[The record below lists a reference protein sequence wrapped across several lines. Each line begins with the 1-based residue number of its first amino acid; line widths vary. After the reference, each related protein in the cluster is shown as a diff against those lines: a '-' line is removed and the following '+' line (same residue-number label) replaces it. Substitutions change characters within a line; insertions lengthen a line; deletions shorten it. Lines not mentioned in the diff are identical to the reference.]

1 MSSYIDIKYL
11 NLLST
16 RLPKFKRK
24 SEYLYNFRCPH
35 CGDSQKS
42 QTKARGF
49 VYRKKNDMFFKCHN
63 CGVGQ
68 TLGNLIKHLDPS
80 MHKEYIFERFKDG
93 KVVAKKEEPEFD
105 FTPSRLLKSKEKPF
119 AEFTRY
125 DRALRQLRRF
135 DELVQTHPAKQFVF
149 DRQIPKEHFDK
160 FFLATKF
167 YEFCNEIQPGKFPD
181 LKHDHPRVVIPFYD
195 RAGKFFAFQGR
206 AFGKEQP
213 KYITIKF
220 DETKQKIYGLDRIDL
235 NKPVMITEGPIDSL
249 FLDNA
254 IAMAGADADGGITIQ
269 HQQCTMIFDNEPRNE
284 HIVSRMIRAV
294 DKNFNVCIWPES
306 VREGKDINDLIL
318 SGKSASQV
326 QSLIHN
332 NTHSGLAALQ
342 NINNW
347 KRI

>member
-206 AFGKEQP
+206 AFGREQP

-284 HIVSRMIRAV
+284 HIVSRMIKAV

>member
-1 MSSYIDIKYL
+1 MSTYIDIKYL

-195 RAGKFFAFQGR
+195 RSGKFFAFQGR

-284 HIVSRMIRAV
+284 HIVSRMIKAV
-294 DKNFNVCIWPES
+294 DKNFNVCIWPET

>member
-63 CGVGQ
+63 CGMGQ
-68 TLGNLIKHLDPS
+68 TLGNLIKHIDPS

-284 HIVSRMIRAV
+284 HIVSRMIKAV